1 MLGRHR
7 RPGPWGLDP
16 EVLGRSVGRGQQVEV
31 EPDTL

>member
-7 RPGPWGLDP
+7 RPRSWGLDP
-16 EVLGRSVGRGQQVEV
+16 GVLGWNVRRGQQVEV